1 MSGPL
6 SGVRVLDLTSVVMG
20 PYATQILADFGADV
34 VKVESPEGDNMRWV
48 WPFRNPGM
56 GHIFLNANRN
66 KRSIVLDLKQA
77 AAREACLALAR
88 RADVLVYN
96 IRPQAMARLRLSY
109 EDICSVNKRIIYVG
123 CFGYSQRGPYAAKAA
138 YDDLIQGAAGVPW
151 LLKKQGA
158 DSPRFAPVIIADR
171 SVGQQVASAV
181 SAALYHR
188 EKTGRG
194 QRVDVPMFEHLLQI
208 VLGEH
213 LSGYTFEPAVG
224 EAGYARMLAPDRRP
238 FQTRDGYVCALIYND
253 KQWKAFFDLIGRSDM
268 LSDPVFATYE
278 ARSRNYDR
286 VYGFVADEMKKKTTA
301 QWLEGLERADIPVQ
315 RMNSLDDIVA
325 DPHLEAIGYFTS
337 REHPSEGRI
346 KSMAVP
352 SEWSESQPEY
362 RRHAPRL
369 GEHTREV
376 LQEAGL
382 PEEAIAALIRSGGA
396 RCAVGSDDAA

>member
-6 SGVRVLDLTSVVMG
+6 HGVRVLDLTTVVMG

-34 VKVESPEGDNMRWV
+34 VKVEPPEGDVMRHA

-66 KRSIVLDLKQA
+66 KRSVALDLKKDG
-77 AAREACLALAR
+77 AREACLAIAR
-88 RADVLVYN
+88 NADVLVYN
-96 IRPQAMARLRLSY
+96 IRPQAMARLKLSY
-109 EDICSVNKRIIYVG
+109 EEVRAINPKIIYVG

-138 YDDLIQGAAGVPW
+138 YDDLIQGAAGIPW
-151 LLKKQGA
+151 LLKTQGA
-158 DSPRFAPVIIADR
+158 ETPRYAPIIVADR

-188 EKTGRG
+188 ERSGKG

-213 LSGYTFEPAVG
+213 LGGYTFEPQHG

-238 FQTRDGYVCALIYND
+238 YQTSDGYVCALIYND
-253 KQWKAFFDLIGRSDM
+253 KQWKAFFEVIGRPEK
-268 LSDPVFATYE
+268 LQDPKFSNQEV
-278 ARSRNYDR
+278 RSKHYAQA
-286 VYGFVADEMKKKTTA
+286 YAFVAEQMKKRSTDEWIA
-301 QWLEGLERADIPVQ
+301 ALESADIPVQ
-315 RMNSLDDIVA
+315 RMNSLADIVA
-325 DPHLEAIGYFTS
+325 DPHLAATGFFRTV
-337 REHPSEGRI
+337 EHPTEGRLR
-346 KSMAVP
+346 SMAVP
-352 SEWSESQPEY
+352 SEWSESAPEY

-376 LQEAGL
+376 LREAGL
-382 PEEAIAALIRSGGA
+382 PDAQIEQLIASGAA
-396 RCAVGSDDAA
+396 RI